1 MDTVR
6 VVLADE
12 NLLGSAETSILPP
25 VAMEMTS
32 LTSMLI
38 GVSALSDAAEALLLL
53 MITDPEI
60 KKPAPRNASPEK
72 QPKTKAL

>member
-12 NLLGSAETSILPP
+12 NLLGSAEMSILPP
-25 VAMEMTS
+25 DVMDIIS
-32 LTSMLI
+32 CTSMLI

-53 MITDPEI
+53 MAMLPEI
-60 KKPAPRNASPEK
+60 KKPALRNASPEK

>member
-12 NLLGSAETSILPP
+12 NLLDSAEISILPP
-25 VAMEMTS
+25 DVMEMTS
-32 LTSMLI
+32 LTSTFTGI
-38 GVSALSDAAEALLLL
+38 SVLSDVAEALLLL